1 MSTTTTSTSKAALL
15 AIVLAGMGAR
25 AQEDPSYTP
34 PWQKDQQEKGAFG
47 VAGKMVDIASDKSV
61 QTAVTVYD
69 TKKEVEGVQTV
80 VQTYK
85 AANAAQNASPTG
97 LALSAAKDQM
107 FKYKSSV
114 LGVTRMIDGAAK
126 TVQKVLD
133 NITDRVNR
141 WRTTLP
147 MLRSYAQSA
156 GDFVENSTEYLASF
170 EVSDLWDLDQ
180 KFFRGMEDRAKYGY
194 GLGMSFFYY
203 ILSRRDGFGKFAGM
217 FDAFY
222 QPMELPY
229 KYIYNHYSLPTPDIK
244 DLNNEDR
251 IGMEAI
257 FEAQI
262 GIERLNRLG
271 VGEYVCDEADPDLE
285 CNCPEGAQCKPSTR
299 RELSMKTLI
308 DGFNNVRITTEDMDK
323 LMERL
328 QARRLE
334 IASKRKVVQE
344 IRARMAMRQNEA
356 LSYRAAMEAASQQAA
371 CLGSKAMFFDVEHL
385 NSPKYLPNTC
395 DDVAT
400 FKGTE
405 MNLVAP
411 LSMPVF

>member
-1 MSTTTTSTSKAALL
+1 MSTTTTFTSKLACLVVLSAGL
-15 AIVLAGMGAR
+15 AIA
-25 AQEDPSYTP
+25 EDDYTP

-47 VAGKMVDIASDKSV
+47 VAGKMVDVTNDKSV
-61 QTAVTVYD
+61 QTAVTAYD
-69 TKKEVEGVQTV
+69 TKKEIEGVQTV

-85 AANAAQNASPTG
+85 AGNAAQNASPTG

-107 FKYKSSV
+107 FKYRSSV
-114 LGVTRMIDGAAK
+114 VGVTRMIDGAAK

-133 NITDRVNR
+133 NISDRVNR

-156 GDFVENSTEYLASF
+156 GDFVENSAEYLSSF

-180 KFFRGMEDRAKYGY
+180 KFFRGLEDRVKYGY

-203 ILSRRDGFGKFAGM
+203 ILNRKDGFGQFAGM

-229 KYIYNHYSLPTPDIK
+229 KYIYNYYSLPTPDIK

-251 IGMEAI
+251 VGMVAI
-257 FEAQI
+257 FEAQV
-262 GIERLNRLG
+262 GIERLNRLSD
-271 VGEYVCDEADPDLE
+271 GEYVCDAADPELD
-285 CNCPEGAQCKPSTR
+285 CSCPEGSTCKPSTR
-299 RELSMKTLI
+299 RELTMKKI
-308 DGFNNVRITTEDMDK
+308 VDGFNNVRITTEDLDK
-323 LMERL
+323 IMERL

-334 IASKRKVVQE
+334 VASKRKVIQE
-344 IRARMAMRQNEA
+344 IRARMAMRKNEA

-371 CLGSKAMFFDVEHL
+371 CLGSKAMFFDSDHL
-385 NSPKYLPNTC
+385 TSPKYLPNTC

-400 FKGTE
+400 FKGTQ

-411 LSMPVF
+411 LSMRVF